1 MRRLALVAGS
11 LLLLGGLHIA
21 VAQSTDKQALTQQ
34 QQQAQTERERLRSR
48 IDKLQAQIDKDEA
61 RRQQADQALK
71 ASETAISDVQRQLT
85 SLQTEQE
92 HLTESLK
99 KLAVQTEEQQEEL
112 HTRRKALAGQLVAQ
126 YRSNL
131 SPWTALLSGNDPHVI
146 GRNFGYL
153 GYVSKAQAQ
162 AVTEVNDSLQ
172 RVERLAQETKNKE
185 AELAAL
191 KKQTEEQHRVL
202 RQEEKKRQKVLAE
215 VQDALAEQRGQA
227 RSLHEKD
234 ERLAT
239 LINNLNRE
247 IAEIE
252 RAAQA
257 EAERQRAEQA
267 RQAKLKQ
274 QQDQQKIEEARRRAQ
289 EIREQQAS
297 SGSDASPEPASPTP
311 EPKPSKPAP
320 AEPEPAKPTPSESAR
335 GLAKNLPQPVPG
347 EIQGSFGRENPD
359 GDVWRGVVIRAAEGT
374 QVKSVAAGR
383 VVYADWLSGFGNL
396 LIIDHGEQY
405 LTVYAYNQSL
415 LKEVGDVVT
424 KGEAVA
430 LVGATGGQVESGLY
444 FEIRHEGKPVN
455 PVVWM
460 GQ

>member
-1 MRRLALVAGS
+1 MRRMALVASS
-11 LLLLGGLHIA
+11 LLLLSGLQLA

-48 IDKLQAQIDKDEA
+48 IDKLQVQIDKDEA
-61 RRQQADQALK
+61 RKQQADQALK
-71 ASETAISDVQRQLT
+71 ASETAISDIQRQLAN
-85 SLQTEQE
+85 LQTEQE
-92 HLTESLK
+92 KLAESLE
-99 KLAVQTEEQQEEL
+99 KLAAQTDEQQGEL
-112 HTRRKALAGQLVAQ
+112 QARRKALASQLVAQ

-162 AVTEVNDSLQ
+162 AVTDVNESIRRL
-172 RVERLAQETKNKE
+172 ERLAQETKNKE
-185 AELAAL
+185 TELTAL
-191 KKQTEEQHRVL
+191 KKQTEEQHAVL

-234 ERLAT
+234 KRLAS
-239 LINNLNRE
+239 LISDLHRE

-274 QQDQQKIEEARRRAQ
+274 QHEQRKIEEARRRAQ
-289 EIREQQAS
+289 EIRDQQAS
-297 SGSDASPEPASPTP
+297 SQADTASEPASPQ
-311 EPKPSKPAP
+311 PSKTESSKSASPAS
-320 AEPEPAKPTPSESAR
+320 PETTPSESPT
-335 GLAKNLPQPVPG
+335 GLSKTLPQPVPG
-347 EIQGSFGRENPD
+347 DIQGSFGRENPD

-374 QVKSVAAGR
+374 QVKAVAAGR